1 MRIGELSRRS
11 GVPVPTIKYYVREG
25 LLPAGD
31 RTKANQVEY
40 GGAHLRRLGLVRALL
55 EVGGLPVRTAQRV
68 IAQLEAPGT
77 APLTAMGKAQYAL
90 LATDPDLTAEAS
102 AALVSGPGTSGA
114 SVASRTASA
123 SGAAGVSVAGTSGEE
138 GWLAAQPQV
147 DEVIAR
153 LGWVVGPNNPAR
165 RALAEALAAVR
176 RLGLEL
182 PAGQLD
188 GYARAAAVIAELDLE
203 RVLHRRSLDELAESV
218 VVWTVLGD
226 RLLIALRRL
235 AQENEATRRLARGN
249 EAHAPAGSGE

>member
-1 MRIGELSRRS
+1 
-11 GVPVPTIKYYVREG
+11 
-25 LLPAGD
+25 
-31 RTKANQVEY
+31 
-40 GGAHLRRLGLVRALL
+40 
-55 EVGGLPVRTAQRV
+55 
-68 IAQLEAPGT
+68 
-77 APLTAMGKAQYAL
+77 
-90 LATDPDLTAEAS
+90 
-102 AALVSGPGTSGA
+102 
-114 SVASRTASA
+114 
-123 SGAAGVSVAGTSGEE
+123 VAGTSGEE

-235 AQENEATRRLARGN
+235 AQENEATRRLAQENEATRRLAQENEATRRLAQENEATRRLAREN